1 MKENPKIILK
11 INLVQDSES
20 SRFYLA
26 SSVSEIVQD
35 LFLIFR
41 FFEKKL
47 KNFSPIFQNIFQR
60 EKMKKISQKF
70 LKKNL
75 SRIMLPKEIFHVSFI
90 TQKVWMKKRRIIQ
103 HQTKFEKYQKKRNCL
118 GFQGL
123 EFRILI
129 WFKKFCEK
137 NTKFLP

>member
-90 TQKVWMKKRRIIQ
+90 TQKV
-103 HQTKFEKYQKKRNCL
+103 
-118 GFQGL
+118 
-123 EFRILI
+123 
-129 WFKKFCEK
+129 
-137 NTKFLP
+137 